1 MSTTLSLLDLAS
13 VQEGSSIGDTF
24 RNSLTTAQRA
34 EELGY
39 KRFWMAEHHNMAGV
53 ASAATAV
60 ALGFVAGGTSK
71 IRVGSG
77 GVMLPNHA
85 PFVIAE
91 QFGTLA
97 HLYPG
102 RIDLGLGRAPGTD
115 RPTMHA
121 LRRDMNGA
129 AEDFSEQVRELQ
141 HYLDDPAPGQ
151 KLVATPGAGTKIPL
165 WILGSSLYS
174 AHLAAAYGLP
184 YAFAGHFAPDMM
196 LQALEIY
203 RREFQP
209 SPGMNKSYAMVAIQ
223 AVAADTDERAHFLAT
238 SLYQRFLGIIRN
250 QRGLGMPPTD
260 NMAAIWS
267 PEERAHI
274 ENTFRF
280 AVIGSAA
287 TVKTDLAR
295 IKELT
300 KADEIMICS
309 EMFHLEDRLR
319 SLEIL
324 ASAAKH

>member
-13 VQEGSSIGDTF
+13 VQEGSTIGATF
-24 RNSLTTAQRA
+24 INTLATARRA

-39 KRFWMAEHHNMAGV
+39 NRFWMAEHHNMAGV
-53 ASAATAV
+53 ARAATAV
-60 ALGFVAGGTSK
+60 ALGFVAQGTSK

-97 HLYPG
+97 HLYPN

-115 RPTMHA
+115 RATMHA

-141 HYLDDPAPGQ
+141 HYLDDPEPGQ

-184 YAFAGHFAPDMM
+184 YSFAGHFAPDMM
-196 LQALEIY
+196 MQALEIY
-203 RREFQP
+203 RREFKP
-209 SPGMNKSYAMVAIQ
+209 SDSLKKPYAMVAIQ
-223 AVAADTDERAHFLAT
+223 GVGAVTDERAHFLAT

-250 QRGLGMPPTD
+250 QRGLGRPPTD
-260 NMAAIWS
+260 NMSAIWS

-280 AVIGSAA
+280 AVIGGPQ
-287 TVKTDLAR
+287 TVRTDLAR
-295 IKELT
+295 IKALT
-300 KADEIMICS
+300 KADEIMLCS
-309 EMFHLEDRLR
+309 EMFSLDDRLR
-319 SLEIL
+319 SLEIF
-324 ASAAKH
+324 AAAAKD